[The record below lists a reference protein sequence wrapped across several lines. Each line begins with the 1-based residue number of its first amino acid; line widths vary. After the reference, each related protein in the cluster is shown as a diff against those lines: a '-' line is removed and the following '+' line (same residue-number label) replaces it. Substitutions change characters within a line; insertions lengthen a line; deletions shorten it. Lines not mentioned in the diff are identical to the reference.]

1 MKRTRLPLVVL
12 LAFCP
17 PAFAQ
22 EEDYS
27 FGSGSIGLLQR
38 DSDTISSKFLEYRDI
53 PQGAVAPLFT
63 FDGKK
68 GDFRYSFLGRDITQK
83 DQLYFLN
90 LSTGAIRI
98 EGNWVGIPHNFGNGG
113 KTILNPVGETDWRI
127 SDTTQAAYQAAI
139 VAVPP
144 SPAGQIDYDCRPRP
158 GFTPSPT
165 CFSLLRLVTPGLEG
179 QPANIDLKLTRGR
192 GNVALSF
199 APKDASYD
207 VGITYLHERR
217 SGTRAANGTSFGFG
231 NVIETPEPLRYI
243 TQDFGV
249 HASFA
254 GDWGSAKAAIHYND
268 FKNSFDTF
276 TWDNWFRVTD
286 SSDSSAYQSPSTST
300 RNGASFARMALVPDN
315 NAWTESL
322 GATVKLGARTRITAD
337 LAFGQWKQDEDPFIP
352 WTTNTAVLTPS
363 GEPAATLAL
372 PGRALDGK
380 INTTSL
386 AGYLTSRL
394 TDDLG
399 LNVRYRRY
407 DRDNETRQYEIDGYV
422 RFDAV
427 WEDIGRRTVPFGY
440 TNDIFDAA
448 LYYAI
453 GKLNL
458 EGGWKYNRM
467 SRTFR
472 ETSEWREEADG
483 HFTPVGS
490 GATSENLFKFV
501 ADVRGDWYML
511 RGLAEVG
518 SRDLDSYDAV
528 AAEDYGFLEPGSP
541 ANQTVLR
548 RYDQAKRDVRRFGG
562 QLEISPGSG
571 ELGAFASYVRT
582 ELEYDQAP
590 VSCED
595 VELFPGQST
604 FCAGGVQRPLG
615 LQKDTYDTFT
625 LEANYTP
632 NTKTRLY
639 AFYSWED
646 IDQIQT
652 GRQSGSTLDFN
663 PLNVWTADVVNKV
676 NSFGAGVDFDITP
689 KWFLGLFARYQKVD
703 GNNDVSLPTGFSTS
717 IYGTNPALLQCTA
730 GNAANPC
737 AIPEF
742 DDTKLTY
749 VSAWVKYKV
758 AKHWSAAVGLSFEDY
773 EVDDSQT
780 GNLLNYMPASFFLQ
794 ANNRNYQAWVGWL
807 NLTYSWY

>member
-1 MKRTRLPLVVL
+1 MKRTSVLFAAL
-12 LAFCP
+12 LAASL
-17 PAFAQ
+17 PALAQ
-22 EEDYS
+22 EEDYNV
-27 FGSGSIGLLQR
+27 GSASIGLLQR

-53 PQGAVAPLFT
+53 PQGAAAPLFT

-68 GDFRYSFLGRDITQK
+68 GDFKYGFLARDITQK
-83 DQLYFLN
+83 DQRYLLDV
-90 LSTGAIRI
+90 SKGAVRI

-127 SDTTQAAYQAAI
+127 SDTAQQAYQAAI

-144 SPAGQIDYDCRPRP
+144 SPAGQIDYDCQARP

-165 CFSLLRLVTPGLEG
+165 CFSLLRLVTPGLAG
-179 QPANIDLKLTRGR
+179 QPANVDLKLTRGR
-192 GNVALSF
+192 GNIALSF

-207 VGITYLHERR
+207 IGITYLHERR
-217 SGTRAANGTSFGFG
+217 SGSRAANGTSFGFG

-243 TQDFGV
+243 TQDLGV

-254 GDWGSAKAAIHYND
+254 GSWGSVKAAIRYND

-276 TWDNWFRVTD
+276 TWDNWFRATD
-286 SSDSSAYQSPSTST
+286 SSDPSAYQSPSTST
-300 RNGASFARMALVPDN
+300 RNGASFARMALAPDN
-315 NAWTESL
+315 NAWTESV
-322 GATVKLGARTRITAD
+322 GATVKLGDRTRITAD
-337 LAFGQWKQDEDPFIP
+337 LALGQWKQDQDPFIP
-352 WTTNTAVLTPS
+352 WTTNTAVLTPG
-363 GEPAATLAL
+363 GEAATTLAL

-380 INTTSL
+380 ANTTTLS
-386 AGYLTSRL
+386 GYLTTRI

-399 LNVRYRRY
+399 LNVRYRTY
-407 DRDNETRQYEIDGYV
+407 DFDNQTRQYEIGGYV
-422 RFDAV
+422 RYDAV
-427 WEDIGRRTVPFGY
+427 WEDIGRRTVPYSY
-440 TNDIFDAA
+440 TNDVLDAA
-448 LYYAI
+448 LYYAL

-458 EGGWKYNRM
+458 EAGWKYNKM
-467 SRTFR
+467 DRTFR
-472 ETSEWREEADG
+472 ETSGWRQEASG
-483 HFTPVGS
+483 HFAPTDS
-490 GATSENLFKFV
+490 GATTENLFKFV

-518 SRDLDSYDAV
+518 SRDLDGYDAV

-548 RYDQAKRDVRRFGG
+548 RYDQAKRDVTRWGA
-562 QLEISPGSG
+562 QAEVSPGSG
-571 ELGAFASYVRT
+571 KFGLFASYLKT

-590 VSCED
+590 VACED
-595 VELFPGQST
+595 VELFPGQAA
-604 FCAGGVQRPLG
+604 FCPGGAQRPLG
-615 LQKDTYDTFT
+615 LQNDNYDTFT

-632 NTKTRLY
+632 NAKTRVY

-646 IDQIQT
+646 IDQVQT

-663 PLNVWTADVVNKV
+663 PVNVWTADVANKV
-676 NSFGAGVDFDITP
+676 NSFGAGVDFDISP
-689 KWFLGLFARYQKVD
+689 KWFLGFFARYQKVD
-703 GNNDVSLPTGFSTS
+703 GKNDVSLPTGYSTS
-717 IYGTNPALLQCTA
+717 IYGTNPALQQCTA

-737 AIPEF
+737 AIPDF

-749 VSAWVKYKV
+749 VSGWLKRTL

-773 EVDDSQT
+773 EINDSQT